1 MALND
6 CSTSPL
12 DIFSSLEHPVSLSV
26 ARNRSLNATSSPA
39 GHLHPPPAYAM
50 SCLSMSLGVA
60 SNLVGLAVLAGSSA
74 RFRRRAKA
82 PFVLLARAL
91 LLTDLAGQLITGA
104 FALYLHLEQRHGP
117 GGRAPGGGTRT
128 FCGMFGACMVFFGLC
143 PLLLGSAMAAERCGG
158 ITRPLLHVALA
169 TVAHARLAA
178 LVLMALALGL
188 AALPLLGVGGYARQY
203 PGTWCFLPV
212 HGQLS
217 PAHAALALVFAGL
230 GLGALLLSVLCN
242 TASGAALLLAR
253 RTSRRTAGQ
262 SVAVA
267 IAAGAKHRGPAN
279 ASSAG
284 MRSLDVEMMTQLAV
298 INVVSCVC
306 WCPFLICISLSVGK
320 FLVGSLPT
328 YPVRKHE
335 QQLLLCL
342 RLASWN
348 QILDPWVY
356 ILLRRAVLRRVCC
369 LLQPDRIS
377 LPQSSSSTGY
387 HR

>member
-1 MALND
+1 MAFND

-12 DIFSSLEHPVSLSV
+12 DIFSSLEHPMSLLV
-26 ARNRSLNATSSPA
+26 ARNRSLNTTSSP
-39 GHLHPPPAYAM
+39 GGHPPPAYAM
-50 SCLSMSLGVA
+50 SCLSMSLGVV
-60 SNLVGLAVLAGSSA
+60 SNLIGLAVLAGSHA

-82 PFVLLARAL
+82 PFVLLAHAL

-104 FALYLHLEQRHGP
+104 FALYLHLEQRQ
-117 GGRAPGGGTRT
+117 GGGPPRAETARA

-158 ITRPLLHVALA
+158 ITQPFLHAAAATVGHVRLVAL
-169 TVAHARLAA
+169 L
-178 LVLMALALGL
+178 LMALALGL
-188 AALPLLGVGGYARQY
+188 AVLPLLGVGGYAWQY

-212 HGQLS
+212 HGRLT

-242 TASGAALLLAR
+242 TASGAVLLLAR
-253 RTSRRTAGQ
+253 RTSQRTARQ
-262 SVAVA
+262 S
-267 IAAGAKHRGPAN
+267 IAAGTKHRGPAN

-306 WCPFLICISLSVGK
+306 WCPFLICILLSVGK
-320 FLVGSLPT
+320 FLSGSLLT

-369 LLQPDRIS
+369 LLQPDRFP
-377 LPQSSSSTGY
+377 LPQNSSRTGS